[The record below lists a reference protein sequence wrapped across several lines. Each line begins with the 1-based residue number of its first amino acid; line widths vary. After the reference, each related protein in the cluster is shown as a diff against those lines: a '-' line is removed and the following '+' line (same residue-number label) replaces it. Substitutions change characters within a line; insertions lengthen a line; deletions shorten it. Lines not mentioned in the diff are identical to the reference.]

1 MAQELTAEEQ
11 IVALNKQVADLN
23 TKSDQ
28 KDRTI
33 QEQKGK
39 LETQGQSLAQV
50 SKDRNQAAKE
60 RDQANAALTEKV
72 EEIRRL
78 QGEAEANEQVIA
90 GHEARLRAAEAA
102 GDGSIVVTHQDK
114 LYRVLVPKFQFEGQ
128 HVKAE
133 SLASDA
139 SLVAKLVEAGSG
151 VLELVEGK

>member
-1 MAQELTAEEQ
+1 MAKELTAEEQ
-11 IVALNKQVADLN
+11 IAALSKQVADLN

-39 LETQGQSLAQV
+39 LETQGKDLAQV
-50 SKDRNQAAKE
+50 SKE
-60 RDQANAALTEKV
+60 RDQANSTVSEKV
-72 EEIRRL
+72 DTIRRL
-78 QGEAEANEQVIA
+78 EEEAEANEQVIA

-102 GDGSIVVTHQDK
+102 GDGSIVVSHQDK